1 QANLLRSVLTA
12 LIVAIGIT
20 ALVGMLTTID
30 GIEHS
35 VSESLS
41 TLGVNTFD
49 INSKTNRGSNKQG
62 VIEKTYPQITMS
74 QAFRFIDQYKVS
86 STISLSSNLSW
97 IAEVKRLSKKT
108 NPNVG

>member
-1 QANLLRSVLTA
+1 MNLIENFKEGLRSIQANMLRSILTA

-49 INSKTNRGSNKQG
+49 ITSKTNRGGNNKGISQK
-62 VIEKTYPQITMS
+62 VYPQITLNES
-74 QAFRFIDQYKVS
+74 FRFIDEYKVT
-86 STISLSSNLSW
+86 STISLASTVSW
-97 IAEVKRLSKKT
+97 IA
-108 NPNVG
+108 